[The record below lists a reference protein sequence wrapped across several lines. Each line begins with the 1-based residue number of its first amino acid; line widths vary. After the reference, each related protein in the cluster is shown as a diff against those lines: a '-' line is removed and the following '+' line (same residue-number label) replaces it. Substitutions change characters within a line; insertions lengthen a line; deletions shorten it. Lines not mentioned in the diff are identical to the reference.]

1 MPKTKT
7 EIQRDYE
14 KRSGYAAQEKYNR
27 EKTMTVN
34 LRLVKSTEAD
44 IIEKLMSEPNKS
56 GYIKRLI
63 REDIAKSKE

>member
-1 MPKTKT
+1 MERKISP
-7 EIQRDYE
+7 
-14 KRSGYAAQEKYNR
+14 QEKYNR

-44 IIEKLMSEPNKS
+44 IIEKLLSEPNKS

-63 REDIAKSKE
+63 REDIGKQK

>member
-1 MPKTKT
+1 MERKISP
-7 EIQRDYE
+7 
-14 KRSGYAAQEKYNR
+14 QEKYNR

-44 IIEKLMSEPNKS
+44 IIKKLMSEPNKS

-63 REDIAKSKE
+63 REDIAKQK